1 MIVYGIKL
9 AILSAIAILSVVF
22 SSKTIFSSGLG
33 KRIVA
38 FWIIALPLI
47 FILRNEALTLM
58 AALCLLILVNKK
70 NSGSI
75 FTIAFFIGILGA
87 IPDWV
92 EYHVSVPGIN
102 YLITLAFYKVAVF
115 ALLVP
120 LLFQL
125 KKGGGLKWGVT
136 DSFVCLFVLVTT
148 LLTFREGKFT
158 TVLRFFIDS
167 CLVYIVPYFVLSR
180 LVKTINDFH
189 YCAVAVLVF
198 SIIISAILFVSQ
210 VIQLDIYEAFNP
222 RSKYNIIREYRG
234 GFLRLSGPLSSPLI
248 GFTMLSGYL
257 ALDIL
262 KKHISVLPVIRWL
275 IILMFFLAVLFSG
288 SRGGLFS
295 FILGVAVYWYFIKL
309 SSEKRVLL
317 VLSVVILFLAELLFG
332 ISAMFIYEDE
342 YGTFDYRVELYTAS
356 WLFLKQ
362 NPLFGMQNFLYSGYF
377 DHLVTGF
384 GIIDIVSTYLQIA
397 LKYGFVGLFLFFSM
411 FLSIIIPLAKRLL
424 SIGVSVSD
432 VDRYTVMYFAI
443 NIALMFIISTTSMI
457 SLFPIFIMINI
468 SFGRAILARY

>member
-1 MIVYGIKL
+1 
-9 AILSAIAILSVVF
+9 
-22 SSKTIFSSGLG
+22 
-33 KRIVA
+33 
-38 FWIIALPLI
+38 
-47 FILRNEALTLM
+47 
-58 AALCLLILVNKK
+58 
-70 NSGSI
+70 
-75 FTIAFFIGILGA
+75 
-87 IPDWV
+87 
-92 EYHVSVPGIN
+92 
-102 YLITLAFYKVAVF
+102 
-115 ALLVP
+115 
-120 LLFQL
+120 
-125 KKGGGLKWGVT
+125 
-136 DSFVCLFVLVTT
+136 
-148 LLTFREGKFT
+148 
-158 TVLRFFIDS
+158 
-167 CLVYIVPYFVLSR
+167 VPYFVLSR

-210 VIQLDIYEAFNP
+210 VVQLDIYEAFNP

-377 DHLVTGF
+377 DHLVTGL
-384 GIIDIVSTYLQIA
+384 GIIDIVSTYLQIV

-432 VDRYTVMYFAI
+432 VDRYMTMYFAI

-457 SLFPIFIMINI
+457 SLLPIFIMINI

>member
-47 FILRNEALTLM
+47 FVLRNEALTLM
-58 AALCLLILVNKK
+58 AGLFLLVLVNKN

-102 YLITLAFYKVAVF
+102 YLITLFFYKIAVI
-115 ALLVP
+115 ALLAP
-120 LLFQL
+120 LLFQI
-125 KKGGGLKWGVT
+125 GGENRLKWNVT
-136 DSFVCLFVLVTT
+136 DSLVCLFVLVTT
-148 LLTFREGKFT
+148 LLTFREGKLT
-158 TVLRFFIDS
+158 SVLRFFVDS
-167 CLVYIVPYFVLSR
+167 CLIYIVPYFVISR

-198 SIIISAILFVSQ
+198 SIIVAAVLFVSQ

-262 KKHISVLPVIRWL
+262 KKHIPVLPVIRWL
-275 IILMFFLAVLFSG
+275 IMLMFFLAVLFSG
-288 SRGGLFS
+288 SRGGLFG
-295 FILGVAVYWYFIKL
+295 FILGAAVYWYFIKL
-309 SSEKRVLL
+309 SSEKRTLL
-317 VLSVVILFLAELLFG
+317 VCSVIFLFLIELIFG
-332 ISAMFIYEDE
+332 ISAMFFYEDE

-362 NPLFGMQNFLYSGYF
+362 NPLFGAQFFIQSGYF
-377 DHLVTGF
+377 DHLVTGL

-397 LKYGFVGLFLFFSM
+397 LKYGFVGLFLFFSVY
-411 FLSIIIPLAKRLL
+411 LATVIPLAKRLL
-424 SIGVSVSD
+424 SMGLATSD
-432 VDRYTVMYFAI
+432 VDRYIAMYFAI
-443 NIALMFIISTTSMI
+443 NVALMFIISTTSMT